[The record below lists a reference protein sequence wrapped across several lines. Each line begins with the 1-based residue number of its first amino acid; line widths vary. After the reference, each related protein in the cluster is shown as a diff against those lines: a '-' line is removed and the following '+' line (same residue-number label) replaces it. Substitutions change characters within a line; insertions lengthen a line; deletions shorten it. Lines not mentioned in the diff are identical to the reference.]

1 MGEQIGVT
9 AGLPSSVNAKYGT
22 PTKFRKAIDQL
33 FTYITWRD
41 TKAALIIFIK
51 TGSPTE
57 ILRKAREEV
66 EKHANYAGEKT
77 EVSETRCDYVLHSDI
92 ERRVDV
98 ALIGI
103 VMTQE

>member
-1 MGEQIGVT
+1 
-9 AGLPSSVNAKYGT
+9 
-22 PTKFRKAIDQL
+22 L

-77 EVSETRCDYVLHSDI
+77 KVSETRCDYVLHSDI